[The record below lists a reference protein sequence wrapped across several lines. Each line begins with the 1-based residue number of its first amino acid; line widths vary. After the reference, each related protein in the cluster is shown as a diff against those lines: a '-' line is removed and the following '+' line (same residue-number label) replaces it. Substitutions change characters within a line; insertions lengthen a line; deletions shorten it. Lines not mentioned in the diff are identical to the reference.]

1 MFILIIIIIMILL
14 LLVFITEEYIA
25 KVNGDNAADNCQLEF
40 NYAANR
46 KTKKLM
52 VAVVVDAKC
61 RDSSMWTGLFG
72 FNLLGELYVDFV
84 NDDDFDKNLNNLHDE
99 IKKRINI

>member
-1 MFILIIIIIMILL
+1 MIL
-14 LLVFITEEYIA
+14 LLVFITEEYIN
-25 KVNGDNAADNCQLEF
+25 KVNGDNAGDNCKLEF
-40 NYAANR
+40 SYAAQC

-61 RDSSMWTGLFG
+61 RDTNKWTGLFG
-72 FNLLGELYVDFV
+72 FNLRSELYVDFV
-84 NDDDFDKNLNNLHDE
+84 SDKDFDKNLNNLYDE

>member
-1 MFILIIIIIMILL
+1 MISYHN
-14 LLVFITEEYIA
+14 LVFITEEYIA
-25 KVNGDNAADNCQLEF
+25 KVNGDNAADNCKLEF
-40 NYAANR
+40 NYTAQC

-61 RDSSMWTGLFG
+61 RDPSKWTGLFG
-72 FNLLGELYVDFV
+72 FNLRGELYVDFV
-84 NDDDFDKNLNNLHDE
+84 SDKDFDKNLNNLYDE

>member
-1 MFILIIIIIMILL
+1 MILSS
-14 LLVFITEEYIA
+14 LVFITEEYIA
-25 KVNGDNAADNCQLEF
+25 KVNGDNAADNCKLEF

-61 RDSSMWTGLFG
+61 RNTSKWTGLFG

-84 NDDDFDKNLNNLHDE
+84 NDKDFDKNLNNLYDE